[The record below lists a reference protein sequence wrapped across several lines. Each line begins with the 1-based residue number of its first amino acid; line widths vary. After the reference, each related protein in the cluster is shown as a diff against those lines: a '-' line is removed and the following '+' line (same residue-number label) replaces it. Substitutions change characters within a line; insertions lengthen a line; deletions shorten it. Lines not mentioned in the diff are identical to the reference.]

1 MSIIV
6 VINREK
12 RGRNMYI
19 VDAIII
25 LLILA
30 CGVVG
35 FKKGVIK
42 QLVTTIGFILVVVL
56 AFYLKNPVAEFLSL
70 NLPFFSFGE
79 SVANAASLNIIL
91 YQLISF
97 ILVIIVLQ
105 AILSAL
111 IKFSGFIEK
120 ILKFTI
126 ILGIP
131 SKILGFIVG
140 IIEGFVV
147 AFIILFF
154 LKQPLFNLNVFEDSK
169 LTDPILNSTPVLSQV
184 AGDFVDAFNDLYE
197 LGNDFYEDK
206 LNENELNLKSIDV
219 MLEHQ
224 IITPEYVIK
233 LVEADKI
240 DVVGIDS
247 IINKYR

>member
-1 MSIIV
+1 MSM
-6 VINREK
+6 N
-12 RGRNMYI
+12 I

-25 LLILA
+25 LIILA
-30 CGVVG
+30 CGAVG

-42 QLVTTIGFILVVVL
+42 QLVTTVGFIIVVVL
-56 AFYLKNPVAEFLSL
+56 SFYLKNPVAEFLSL
-70 NLPFFSFGE
+70 NLPFFDFGE
-79 SVANAASLNIIL
+79 SVANSASLNIIL
-91 YQLISF
+91 YQLLSF
-97 ILVIIVLQ
+97 VLVIIVLQ
-105 AILSAL
+105 TILSAL
-111 IKFSGFIEK
+111 IKVSGFIEK

-147 AFIILFF
+147 VFLILFF
-154 LKQPLFNLNVFEDSK
+154 LRQPIFNLEILDDSK

-184 AGDFVDAFNDLYE
+184 AGNFVDAFNDLYE

-219 MLEHQ
+219 MLEYQ
-224 IITPEYVIK
+224 IITPSYVRK
-233 LVEADKI
+233 LVDVDKI
-240 DVVGIDS
+240 DIVGIDS
-247 IINKYR
+247 VINKYE